1 MQVQANSKDIIL
13 NLANKMSEIQLL
25 ETAHFMQ
32 FIQLKNNSDTIDLM
46 KASEST
52 LDFWDNEED
61 EVWDNV

>member
-1 MQVQANSKDIIL
+1 MQLQANTKDIIF
-13 NLANKMSEIQLL
+13 NLVNRMNDIQLL
-25 ETAHFMQ
+25 ETARFMR